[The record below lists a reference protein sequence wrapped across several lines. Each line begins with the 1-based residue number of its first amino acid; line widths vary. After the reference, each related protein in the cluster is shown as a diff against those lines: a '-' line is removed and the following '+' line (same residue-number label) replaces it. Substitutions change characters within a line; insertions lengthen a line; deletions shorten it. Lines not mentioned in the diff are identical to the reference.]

1 MKYSIIV
8 PVFNRPDEVDELLES
23 LCRQKVKDFEVLIV
37 EDGSQRDCK
46 AVVDK
51 YADRLDVKYF
61 MKPNSG
67 PGQSRNYGA
76 ERANGEWLI
85 VLDSDV
91 VLPEGYLAAVDVRI
105 KNEELRTK
113 SYDYS
118 QDENYPQQGNHNS
131 SLLTLNSP
139 FAAFGG
145 PDAAHP
151 SFTPV

>member
-1 MKYSIIV
+1 MKYSIII

-23 LCRQKVKDFEVLIV
+23 LCLQTVKDFEVLIV

-46 AVVDK
+46 AVVDR

-85 VLDSDV
+85 ILDSDV
-91 VLPEGYLAAVDVRI
+91 VLPKGYLEAVD
-105 KNEELRTK
+105 NSLTSHLYSCLRW
-113 SYDYS
+113 SRRCPPLVHPCSEGHQLFHDLLLHHWR
-118 QDENYPQQGNHNS
+118 YPRRQGK
-131 SLLTLNSP
+131 T
-139 FAAFGG
+139 
-145 PDAAHP
+145 
-151 SFTPV
+151 

>member
-23 LCRQKVKDFEVLIV
+23 LCQQTVKDFEVLIV

-51 YADRLDVKYF
+51 YTNKLDVKYF

-76 ERANGEWLI
+76 ERAKGEWLI
-85 VLDSDV
+85 ILDSDV
-91 VLPEGYLAAVDVRI
+91 VLPKGYLAAIENSGYTRM
-105 KNEELRTK
+105 LRR
-113 SYDYS
+113 SRCCPRLL
-118 QDENYPQQGNHNS
+118 YPSTESHQ
-131 SLLTLNSP
+131 LLDDLFLHHWRYP
-139 FAAFGG
+139 WR
-145 PDAAHP
+145 
-151 SFTPV
+151 